1 MYDLE
6 VASMIRTTE
15 IFLTVYLAFCVL
27 FSVGWYLVTFFIDR
41 SYEKREK
48 TWFLK

>member
-6 VASMIRTTE
+6 VASLIQNAEAILMG
-15 IFLTVYLAFCVL
+15 YLVFCL
-27 FSVGWYLVTFFIDR
+27 FFAVGWYLVTFFIDL

-48 TWFLK
+48 QWFPK